1 MTTRVLTF
9 TQPEAL
15 PREFVPS
22 PSRRSVTCSSCA
34 QPAEC
39 ELQSES
45 WFQARGLGFVRGSI
59 FALLFE
65 AGAALAVYGIW
76 QAWHLLR

>member
-1 MTTRVLTF
+1 MTGRVLVF

-22 PSRRSVTCSSCA
+22 PSRRSVRCYGCTDTK
-34 QPAEC
+34 AEC
-39 ELQSES
+39 ELESE
-45 WFQARGLGFVRGSI
+45 FQARGLGCVRGSI
-59 FALLFE
+59 FAVLFE
-65 AGAALAVYGIW
+65 AGAALLIYGLW